1 MWICSCI
8 CIVNVFLF
16 LSLPKTK
23 CMRILPI
30 SSYIFFVCFSRIY
43 AYICV
48 RDHVKE
54 LISMCAQANI
64 LFVYL
69 IKRYL
74 TYPHKYKHALIYV
87 CIHTKLNHFLLK
99 MHTFVCVYVG
109 VSVEERN
116 RKRKNSGCVRM
127 SLLSYECVRVLHYSS
142 HQLGR

>member
-23 CMRILPI
+23 CTRILPT

-43 AYICV
+43 SYICV

-64 LFVYL
+64 LFGCL
-69 IKRYL
+69 IECYL

-87 CIHTKLNHFLLK
+87 CIHTKLIFFSKCTLLYVYMWLWALK
-99 MHTFVCVYVG
+99 REIGREKTVGVCVCPCFHTSVYVFYIILAI
-109 VSVEERN
+109 S
-116 RKRKNSGCVRM
+116 
-127 SLLSYECVRVLHYSS
+127 
-142 HQLGR
+142 